1 MTLDIAKFITN
12 SIKMQAK
19 IQHLKNV
26 NVKTAKESSIP
37 NDVKTAIIDEYGDK
51 YLLDAD
57 YITFLWGSINKNT
70 IKSIFNVVNKALGES
85 ANKLTDTDFKK
96 INIVIDNEANNAD
109 VNTDID
115 IDQDI
120 DDDVEDV
127 EDIEVDNDSEEDED
141 DVINEEDDNS
151 LTKTSY
157 FFLKI
162 TLR

>member
-26 NVKTAKESSIP
+26 NVKTVTESLIP
-37 NDVKTAIIDEYGDK
+37 KDVKSVIVDEYGDK

-57 YITFLWGSINKNT
+57 YVTFLWGSINKDT

-96 INIVIDNEANNAD
+96 INIIL
-109 VNTDID
+109 NTDTNDVDTDND
-115 IDQDI
+115 IDQD
-120 DDDVEDV
+120 DEDVEDI
-127 EDIEVDNDSEEDED
+127 DIEVDNDSEENEED
-141 DVINEEDDNS
+141 DVINEDDAS
-151 LTKTSY
+151 VTKTSY